1 MAIIKTFQGKS
12 PQWGERC
19 YLADNATL
27 IGDCTLGNDCSIWFG
42 AVIRA
47 DINSITLGD
56 RTNLQ
61 DCACIHVAHGEG
73 RCTIGNDVSIGHN
86 ATVHACTVGNGAL
99 IGMGG
104 DSARRRGRRQ
114 RSHRSRWSRG
124 AARHSN
130 PTL

>member
-1 MAIIKTFQGKS
+1 MAIIKTFQSKS

-86 ATVHACTVGNGAL
+86 GYCTCLHGGQRRTHRH
-99 IGMGG
+99 GG